1 MPWWSAWRGSVPVVS
16 ARTRVFAILGDP
28 VGHSLSPAMH
38 NAAFH
43 VLGLDAVYVALR
55 CVPDDVPAMMRVLAR
70 QGGGG
75 NVTVPHKGTAAR
87 SVTQPTALVSR
98 LGACNTFWGDGADI
112 AGDNTDVPG
121 VLSALEW
128 LAVPAGPWL
137 VLGTGGSAHAVAA
150 AAIVA
155 GARLAVRSRN
165 AERGREFM
173 TWATGLGATPA
184 GPEEC
189 VACINATPLGLS
201 DDDAQPLTCDEVP
214 AVRVALDLV
223 YRRGETPW
231 VRACRE
237 RGLRAADGR
246 EMLIAQG
253 AAAFERWFPS
263 KRAPVD
269 AMRAAVHGQL
279 G

>member
-1 MPWWSAWRGSVPVVS
+1 MAS
-16 ARTRVFAILGDP
+16 ARTRVFAVLGDP

-38 NAAFH
+38 DAAFR
-43 VLGLDAVYVALR
+43 VLGIDAVYVALR
-55 CVPDDVPAMMRVLAR
+55 CTAEDVPSVMRVLAR

-75 NVTVPHKGTAAR
+75 NVTVPHKSAAAR
-87 SVTQPTALVSR
+87 AVTQPSELVSR
-98 LGACNTFWGDGADI
+98 LGACNTFWGDGAEL
-112 AGDNTDVPG
+112 AGDNTDVAG

-128 LAVPAGPWL
+128 LGVPEGPWL

-150 AAIVA
+150 AAIAA
-155 GARLAVRSRN
+155 GARLAVRSRD
-165 AERGREFM
+165 ADRARDFM
-173 TWATGLGATPA
+173 AWATGLGATPA

-189 VACINATPLGLS
+189 VACINATPLGLG
-201 DDDAQPLTCDEVP
+201 DDDAQPITCDEVP
-214 AVRVALDLV
+214 AARVALDLV
-223 YRRGETPW
+223 YRPGETPW
-231 VRACRE
+231 VHACRE

-269 AMRAAVHGQL
+269 AMRAAVHGRL

>member
-1 MPWWSAWRGSVPVVS
+1 
-16 ARTRVFAILGDP
+16 
-28 VGHSLSPAMH
+28 MH
-38 NAAFH
+38 NAAFR

-55 CVPDDVPAMMRVLAR
+55 CLADDVPSVMRVLAR

-75 NVTVPHKGTAAR
+75 NVTVPHKGAAAR
-87 SVTQPTALVSR
+87 AVTRPSELVSR
-98 LGACNTFWGDGADI
+98 LGACNTFWGDGSEV
-112 AGDNTDVPG
+112 AGDNTDVAG

-128 LAVPAGPWL
+128 LGVPEGPWL

-150 AAIVA
+150 AAIAA
-155 GARLAVRSRN
+155 GARLAVRSRD
-165 AERGREFM
+165 ADRARDFM
-173 TWATGLGATPA
+173 AWATGLGATPA

-189 VACINATPLGLS
+189 VACINATPLGLEDGDAEPVGC
-201 DDDAQPLTCDEVP
+201 DDVP
-214 AVRVALDLV
+214 AARVALDLV
-223 YRRGETPW
+223 YRPGETAW
-231 VRACRE
+231 VRTCRE

-269 AMRAAVHGQL
+269 AMRAAVHGRL